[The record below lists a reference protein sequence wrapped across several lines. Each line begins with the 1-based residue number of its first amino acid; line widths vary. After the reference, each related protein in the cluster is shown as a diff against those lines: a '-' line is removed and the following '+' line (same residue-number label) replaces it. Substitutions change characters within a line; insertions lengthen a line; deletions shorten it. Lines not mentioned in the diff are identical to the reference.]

1 MPTIAVQSRM
11 DDVARILKQRGYK
24 VVDMLEASN
33 PDSHIDAFLYTSY
46 HSDIVSSFNSFTQSD
61 DAVLAAADSFQPN
74 SASIVM
80 VNTTGMNPQEAVDVM
95 EERLQT
101 SNSK

>member
-11 DDVARILKQRGYK
+11 DDVARVLKQRGYK

-33 PDSHIDAFLYTSY
+33 PDSRIDAFLYTSY

-61 DAVLAAADSFQPN
+61 DAVLTAEGSFQPS

-80 VNTTGMNPQEAVDVM
+80 VNTAGMNPHEAVDVM
-95 EERLQT
+95 EERLQA
-101 SNSK
+101 SNGW